1 MTFELM
7 RLNWPNTAAI
17 LALMMMPM
25 VALATLTPAGR
36 PAASEERVLADAT
49 NGPLPYGTVT
59 ALATDPTPRWNSA
72 LLK

>member
-17 LALMMMPM
+17 LALMVMPI
-25 VALATLTPAGR
+25 VALATLPSSSV
-36 PAASEERVLADAT
+36 PAAEGRILADAT

-59 ALATDPTPRWNSA
+59 ALAADPTIS
-72 LLK
+72 LE